1 VSGFLIHNQRFIKNY
16 SEIGAENI
24 GKLYGIPVKKI
35 SYDET
40 SGSSR
45 LMRDIIVSPHGTA
58 DFHKNAAVD
67 VLDGALI
74 LCGGNSFIITNDSG
88 YWRQVESSSDRLSF
102 FIDKFLVRNEV
113 PAALYQEYKELLAE
127 ELEGQDGDWFDMSR
141 GFHYRV
147 LNSQS
152 PMGAYESMSYS
163 GDFQYIYHPWLT
175 DISTKWPR
183 SYFFDRT
190 LQKVH
195 LTTYFPELSG
205 IADQVGISLL
215 NNNMSVIDYLIY
227 RLRLKV
233 RGDGLDYGRW
243 IKSDWYK
250 DVVQDVEKV
259 LGKND
264 DLISKGFY
272 SESFLHSNFED
283 RMSFLKLSRIYSM
296 LRTESSKLNEEIE
309 RFMRF

>member
-1 VSGFLIHNQRFIKNY
+1 MQ
-16 SEIGAENI
+16 
-24 GKLYGIPVKKI
+24 
-35 SYDET
+35 T
-40 SGSSR
+40 
-45 LMRDIIVSPHGTA
+45 
-58 DFHKNAAVD
+58 
-67 VLDGALI
+67 
-74 LCGGNSFIITNDSG
+74 
-88 YWRQVESSSDRLSF
+88 F

-309 RFMRF
+309 KWYANIRQAYSFAPASSSSFSISKFLPFWFVIFNTVLPFTSLRVRSAF